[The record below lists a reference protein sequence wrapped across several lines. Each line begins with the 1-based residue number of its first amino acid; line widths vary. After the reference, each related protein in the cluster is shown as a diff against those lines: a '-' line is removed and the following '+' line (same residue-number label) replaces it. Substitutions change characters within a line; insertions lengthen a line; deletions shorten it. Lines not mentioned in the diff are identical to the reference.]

1 MSVTPKL
8 INEVKISIGHFVEI
22 DKPILNFK
30 QKCKRPVIAN
40 KNKKQIFMWTKY
52 EQHSLLKSKK
62 PKF

>member
-8 INEVKISIGHFVEI
+8 INEVKISIGLFVEI

-40 KNKKQIFMWTKY
+40 KNKVGRLT
-52 EQHSLLKSKK
+52 LLGFKK
-62 PKF
+62 KFINI